1 MFGRSETFRKASRQ
15 RCYAPLANSISEGR
29 PPSTALLL
37 YRRATVNSS
46 RQSCSSR
53 AASWLV
59 TRMSWN
65 LVPNSEEGDQ
75 ARSKR
80 SRFMTLSHAITKSRT
95 NFSFESSH
103 A

>member
-1 MFGRSETFRKASRQ
+1 MTGVGQ
-15 RCYAPLANSISEGR
+15 RGGQPNPVTVSAAAANTGAPVTSNVVVGD
-29 PPSTALLL
+29 PDV
-37 YRRATVNSS
+37 VN
-46 RQSCSSR
+46 R
-53 AASWLV
+53 V
-59 TRMSWN
+59 TN
-65 LVPNSEEGDQ
+65 FDAGDQ